1 MFKRFFSRFGKPP
14 HAAGVYLV
22 GDKYVIHGTHYSDQ
36 WIGNAGPP
44 VHVVASD
51 SAAEALGRALR
62 ETLASTRYGLADKAE
77 ARKLGDA
84 FVKAAGFKSLKA
96 LVLESRYCHVN
107 EDGKHLQLTPS
118 RQGGWSGPDRGAHWL
133 DDEKLTVA
141 MSVTDAEL
149 GRALREAM
157 QRCQ

>member
-1 MFKRFFSRFGKPP
+1 MIRKPP

-22 GDKYVIHGTHYSDQ
+22 DGKYVIHGTHYTDQ

-44 VHVVASD
+44 VHVLASGS
-51 SAAEALGRALR
+51 SAEVLGRALR
-62 ETLASTRYGLADKAE
+62 ETLVATRYGLADKAE

-96 LVLESRYCHVN
+96 LVQEARYCHVN

-133 DDEKLTVA
+133 EDEKVTVA